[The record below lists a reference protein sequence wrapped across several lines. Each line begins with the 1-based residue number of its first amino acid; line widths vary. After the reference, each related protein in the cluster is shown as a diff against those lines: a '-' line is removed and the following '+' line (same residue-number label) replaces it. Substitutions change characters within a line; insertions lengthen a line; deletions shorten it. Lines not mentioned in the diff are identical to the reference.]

1 MKTVLVLIV
10 LLLAGIAGLLIIK
23 FSQETVTW
31 DMDPTRMIV
40 PLDKMA
46 ELAVAG
52 EEARTTFD
60 VLYRVRQFARDL
72 DDDRVGFDNSQLMG
86 ANFDPVVVTR
96 LINYAT
102 YYFSL
107 CFIDET
113 SRDIAADRVD
123 CDLSVADV
131 QALDVLEGAQDLAR
145 ATWLEAGGWNQD
157 EIIELYLAAGSKI
170 GSTLAGGAMTY
181 DDPDRRQVAALA
193 KDFGSARAL
202 RLLLLTDGL
211 DAELPPFDAINQ
223 WCRSDWDE
231 ICPGGLSTYNAVK
244 LYLTGHYGDARTTA
258 LVALEGSQP
267 WVYRSPYEHP
277 LLWILAASRHQGI
290 DDDISD
296 LQPLID
302 AALIEWP
309 EDARTALLAYVDPD
323 ALQGSSALPD
333 GCDTP
338 GCRFFLAEFLSANGN
353 TAAHDAAIEAGLD
366 LCEGVTSI
374 PCMALR
380 LSGPQEI
387 AWPDDLETDL
397 VVLSPTHDLMP
408 LDHPAAL
415 RGENDIS
422 DALAD
427 VRRRLHRLRGI
438 VEAAG
443 GSFEH
448 LSGYRNWEQA
458 DTVILAINADIL
470 HAFECLAETEFG
482 RVIAGTAPCDGAGS
496 GAFDEPIERGLQG
509 LARAFLL
516 ETRSRRPNEAADL
529 FIQSGERAATGI
541 AGEDT
546 GSSDPVRRQ
555 VAARLLDFANARAL
569 RLGIAW
575 DDLHEPLAPVD
586 THNPWCL
593 AERDEICPGG
603 VQTYLSIDAYL
614 QGDDNRAVAAGL
626 AALQGAQPWV
636 SDSAYEHP
644 LLWVLAAIRRLG
656 DDVEMPDDLAAV
668 IEAARDTW
676 PSDALVALELFAL
689 TKPPFDPGDDLPMV
703 CVTAG
708 CRYFVAQYHYAA
720 GDTAAG
726 DAEVDAGLDLCGA
739 VRSISCTALRLSGVK
754 TALAVSP

>member
-10 LLLAGIAGLLIIK
+10 LLLAGIAGLLYIK

-52 EEARTTFD
+52 EEARTSFD
-60 VLYRVRQFARDL
+60 LLYRSSQIARDL
-72 DDDRVGFDNSQLMG
+72 DDDWVDFNNYQLMG
-86 ANFDPVVVTR
+86 ANFDPVVITR
-96 LINYAT
+96 LINYANL
-102 YYFSL
+102 YFSV

-123 CDLSVADV
+123 CDLDVADAH
-131 QALDVLEGAQDLAR
+131 ALDVLEGAQYLAR
-145 ATWLEAGGWNQD
+145 ATWLEADGWNQD
-157 EIIELYLAAGSKI
+157 DVIELYLTAGSKI

-202 RLLLLTDGL
+202 RLLLMRDGL
-211 DAELPPFDAINQ
+211 DAELPPFDTINQ

-231 ICPGGLSTYNAVK
+231 ICPGGLSTYNAIK
-244 LYLTGHYGDARTTA
+244 LYLTGHHGDARTTA

-267 WVYRSPYEHP
+267 WVYRAPYEHP
-277 LLWILAASRHQGI
+277 LLWVLAASQHQGI
-290 DDDISD
+290 DEDISD
-296 LQPLID
+296 LQPLIE

-309 EDARTALLAYVDPD
+309 EDARTALLAYVDPEAHRD
-323 ALQGSSALPD
+323 AGALPEA
-333 GCDTP
+333 CDTP
-338 GCRFFLAEFLSANGN
+338 GCRFFLAQFLSANGD
-353 TAAHDAAIEAGLD
+353 TAAADAATEAGLD

-380 LSGPQEI
+380 LTGPQEI

-397 VVLSPTHDLMP
+397 VVLSPTHDLLP

-415 RGENDIS
+415 RGDDDITG
-422 DALAD
+422 ALAD
-427 VRRRLHRLRGI
+427 VRRRIHRLRGI

-443 GSFEH
+443 GSFEN
-448 LSGYRNWEQA
+448 LGGYRDWEQA

-470 HAFECLAETEFG
+470 LAFECLAETEFG
-482 RVIAGTAPCDGAGS
+482 RVIAGTALCDGTGG
-496 GAFDEPIERGLQG
+496 GAFDEPIEQGLQG

-516 ETRSRRPNEAADL
+516 ETRSRRPNEAADF
-529 FIQSGERAATGI
+529 FIESGERAAAGI
-541 AGEDT
+541 VGEDA
-546 GSSDPVRRQ
+546 GSSDPERRQ
-555 VAARLLDFANARAL
+555 VAARLLDFANARAV
-569 RLGIAW
+569 RLGIVW
-575 DDLHEPLAPVD
+575 NDHSRPTAPVD
-586 THNPWCL
+586 VHNPWCL
-593 AERDEICPGG
+593 AERNEVCPGG
-603 VQTYLSIDAYL
+603 VQTYRSIDAYL
-614 QGDDNRAVAAGL
+614 QGDDNRAVAAGMT
-626 AALQGAQPWV
+626 ALQGAQPWV
-636 SDSAYEHP
+636 SDSAFEHP
-644 LLWVLAAIRRLG
+644 LLWVLAATRRLG
-656 DDVEMPDDLAAV
+656 GDVEMPDDLAGV
-668 IEAARDTW
+668 IDAARDTW

-726 DAEVDAGLDLCGA
+726 DAAVEAGLDLCRA
-739 VRSISCTALRLSGVK
+739 VRSIPCTALRLAG
-754 TALAVSP
+754 AEADMAMSP